1 MKTIQS
7 KSLLTLIIIFFIIGF
22 STSAKNL
29 ISPGSYLNENLDDST
44 LASGKRSMYIIENP
58 NRVLFP
64 ENLEEY
70 RFESKDYIKKY
81 SARERGYIIQMLKKG
96 EKYMPGVLAIFDKY
110 DVPDEFQ
117 MLPALESNWNSNA
130 LSPAGAVGFWQFMS
144 PLAREYGLKIGGPN
158 DERKNFNKS
167 THAAAKFFRDQLKY
181 FDGDI
186 LLTVAAYNCGQGRVR
201 SSIKKTKLKNANY
214 YDIKEHLP
222 AETRRFVNK
231 FVSLNVI
238 AANYDN
244 FIAKSLDFSEPHLIE
259 LAFNDSMPIPTI
271 DFSLSRN
278 SL

>member
-22 STSAKNL
+22 RTSAKNF
-29 ISPGSYLNENLDDST
+29 IKPGDYYIHLTPGDST
-44 LASGKRSMYIIENP
+44 IGTVKNGMYLIDNP

-70 RFESKDYIKKY
+70 REMSKDYIKKY
-81 SARERGYIIQMLKKG
+81 SVRERGYIIHMLKKG
-96 EKYMPGVLAIFDKY
+96 EKFIPQIAKIFDQY
-110 DVPDEFQ
+110 DVPSEFQ
-117 MLPALESNWNSNA
+117 MLPALESNWSANA
-130 LSPAGAVGFWQFMS
+130 VSPAGAVGYWQFMGT
-144 PLAREYGLKIGGPN
+144 LAREYGLKTGGAK

-167 THAAAKFFRDQLKY
+167 THAAAKFFRDQLEF

-186 LLTVAAYNCGQGRVR
+186 LLTVAAYNCGPGRVR
-201 SSIKKTKLKNANY
+201 SSLKKSKIKNPNF
-214 YDIKEHLP
+214 YDIKEYLP

-238 AANYDN
+238 AANYEN
-244 FIAKSLDFSEPHLIE
+244 FIAKNLDFTEPDLIQ
-259 LAFNDSMPIPTI
+259 LASSDTMVLP
-271 DFSLSRN
+271 DFSVSRN